1 MGILH
6 RRLRIQVFGKGMD
19 TDMKKLI
26 TQRLFVYMLAAL
38 LITITA
44 IFLLQ
49 TVVTQ
54 NSNRSDSQNKLE
66 EVRAKLAGN
75 AENIRNLTENVS
87 ETNLAKTRAFAD
99 MLAMD
104 AAIEGDMDKLNEIQE
119 RLMVNELHI
128 IDGDGI
134 ITSSSFEG
142 YIGFDMKS
150 GEQSNAF
157 MVIVDDPSIEIVQ
170 EPQINAS
177 KGIVMQYIG
186 VARKDAKGFVQVG
199 IRPEVLEKAL
209 AGTEL
214 DVVLADIEYGKN
226 GYVYAIDAKQ
236 GVILAHP
243 NAAMVGMPAVEAGF
257 PSDYAGSGKAVID
270 GVKGYYYAEEH
281 EGQVIGTFM
290 PANEYFAE
298 RRSQTIVVSF
308 SMLIIFGL
316 LLIVINRMVDDKIV
330 EGIDNITN
338 SMKEIAEGNF
348 EITVDEKGNSEFV
361 LLSDSINKMVTNIR
375 RNMDENE
382 KLLARQKSDMENNQ
396 AMIEN
401 IKNVCVDLE
410 QVSGENLS
418 NAEHI
423 SHGTGEQERAL
434 EGLKRIMGELSEEL
448 TESVNAT
455 VNVTKATGNTAE
467 KITQTQSEME
477 LLKNSMEHIA
487 DMSIAIEKIIGEIN
501 SIAQQTNML
510 SLNASIE
517 AARAGEMGKGFAV
530 VATQVGELAA
540 RSAHAAKETNEL
552 ITNSIQAVESG
563 KRITDQTVEAFG
575 AAVQNIEMAN
585 HDVEKIAVMVR
596 RNMDIVSDAVGQI
609 QRISNVVEENIHIS
623 HGTKQVSSN
632 MADITGKLLE
642 LIDGISG
649 DTGYD

>member
-1 MGILH
+1 
-6 RRLRIQVFGKGMD
+6 
-19 TDMKKLI
+19 MKKLI
-26 TQRLFVYMLAAL
+26 TERLFAYMLAAL

-49 TVVTQ
+49 TIVSQ
-54 NSNRSDSQNKLE
+54 KNNRSTSQDKLE

-75 AENIRNLTENVS
+75 EENIRNLTENVS
-87 ETNLAKTRAFAD
+87 ETNLAKSRAFAD

-104 AAIEGDMDKLNEIQE
+104 PSIEGDMDKLNEIQE

-128 IDGDGI
+128 IDGEGI
-134 ITSSSFEG
+134 ITSSSFDG

-157 MVIVDDPSIEIVQ
+157 MVIVDDPSIELVQ
-170 EPQINAS
+170 EPQMNAS

-214 DVVLADIEYGKN
+214 NVVLADIEYGEN
-226 GYVYAIDAKQ
+226 GYVYAIDAAN
-236 GVILAHP
+236 GLILAHP
-243 NAAMVGMPAVEAGF
+243 NASLVGMQATDAGF
-257 PSDYAGSGKAVID
+257 PSGFTGNGKAVVD

-290 PANEYFAE
+290 PANEYYAE
-298 RRSQTIVVSF
+298 RQSQTIVVSF

-316 LLIVINRMVDDKIV
+316 LLIMINWMVDKKIV
-330 EGIDNITN
+330 SGIDRITH
-338 SMKEIAEGNF
+338 SMKEIADGNF
-348 EITVDEKGNSEFV
+348 DLTVEEKGNSEFV

-382 KLLARQKSDMENNQ
+382 KLLGQQKSDMENNQ

-410 QVSGENLS
+410 QVSGENLT

-423 SHGTGEQERAL
+423 TQGTGEQEKAL
-434 EGLKRIMGELSEEL
+434 EGLKRIMEDLTEEL

-455 VNVTKATGNTAE
+455 ISVTKATGNTAE
-467 KITQTQSEME
+467 KITQTQSEMK
-477 LLKNSMEHIA
+477 LLKDSMEHIA

-552 ITNSIQAVESG
+552 ITNSIHAVESG

-575 AAVQNIEMAN
+575 AAVQNIELAN
-585 HDVEKIAVMVR
+585 RDVEKIAGMVR
-596 RNMDIVSDAVGQI
+596 QNMAIVSDAVSQI
-609 QRISNVVEENIHIS
+609 QRISKVVEENIHIS
-623 HGTKQVSSN
+623 MGTKQVSSN

-642 LIDGISG
+642 IIE
-649 DTGYD
+649 

>member
-423 SHGTGEQERAL
+423 SQGTGEQERAL

-642 LIDGISG
+642 LID
-649 DTGYD
+649 

>member
-1 MGILH
+1 
-6 RRLRIQVFGKGMD
+6 
-19 TDMKKLI
+19 MKKLI
-26 TQRLFVYMLAAL
+26 TQRLFAYMLAAL

-49 TVVTQ
+49 TIVSQ
-54 NSNRSDSQNKLE
+54 KNNRSTSQDKLE

-75 AENIRNLTENVS
+75 EENIRNLTENVS
-87 ETNLAKTRAFAD
+87 ETNLAKSRAFAD

-104 AAIEGDMDKLNEIQE
+104 PSIEGDMDKLNEIQE

-128 IDGDGI
+128 IDGEGI
-134 ITSSSFEG
+134 ITSSSFDG

-157 MVIVDDPSIEIVQ
+157 MVIVDDPSIELVQ
-170 EPQINAS
+170 EPQMNAS

-214 DVVLADIEYGKN
+214 NVVLADIEYGEN
-226 GYVYAIDAKQ
+226 GYVYAIDAAN
-236 GVILAHP
+236 GLILAHP
-243 NAAMVGMPAVEAGF
+243 NASLVGMQATDAGF
-257 PSDYAGSGKAVID
+257 PSGFTGNGKAVVD

-290 PANEYFAE
+290 PANEYYAE
-298 RRSQTIVVSF
+298 RQSQTIVVSF

-316 LLIVINRMVDDKIV
+316 LLIMINWMVDKKIV
-330 EGIDNITN
+330 SGIDRITH
-338 SMKEIAEGNF
+338 SMKEIADGNF
-348 EITVDEKGNSEFV
+348 DITVEEKGNSEFV

-382 KLLARQKSDMENNQ
+382 KLLGQQKSDMENNQ

-410 QVSGENLS
+410 QVSGENLT

-423 SHGTGEQERAL
+423 TQGTGEQEKAL
-434 EGLKRIMGELSEEL
+434 EGLKRIMEDLTEEL

-455 VNVTKATGNTAE
+455 ISVTKATGNTAE
-467 KITQTQSEME
+467 KITQTQSEMK
-477 LLKNSMEHIA
+477 LLKDSMEHIA

-552 ITNSIQAVESG
+552 ITNSIHAVESG

-575 AAVQNIEMAN
+575 AAVQNIELAN
-585 HDVEKIAVMVR
+585 RDVEKIAGMVR
-596 RNMDIVSDAVGQI
+596 QNMAIVSDAVSQI
-609 QRISNVVEENIHIS
+609 QRISKVVEENIHIS
-623 HGTKQVSSN
+623 MGTKQVSSN

-642 LIDGISG
+642 IIE
-649 DTGYD
+649 

>member
-348 EITVDEKGNSEFV
+348 DITVDEKGNSEFV

-375 RNMDENE
+375 RNMDENA

-423 SHGTGEQERAL
+423 SQGTGEQERAL

-642 LIDGISG
+642 LID
-649 DTGYD
+649 

>member
-1 MGILH
+1 
-6 RRLRIQVFGKGMD
+6 
-19 TDMKKLI
+19 
-26 TQRLFVYMLAAL
+26 
-38 LITITA
+38 
-44 IFLLQ
+44 
-49 TVVTQ
+49 
-54 NSNRSDSQNKLE
+54 
-66 EVRAKLAGN
+66 
-75 AENIRNLTENVS
+75 
-87 ETNLAKTRAFAD
+87 
-99 MLAMD
+99 
-104 AAIEGDMDKLNEIQE
+104 
-119 RLMVNELHI
+119 MVNELHI
-128 IDGDGI
+128 IDEDGI
-134 ITSSSFEG
+134 ITSSTIDS

-642 LIDGISG
+642 LID
-649 DTGYD
+649 

>member
-1 MGILH
+1 
-6 RRLRIQVFGKGMD
+6 
-19 TDMKKLI
+19 MKKLI
-26 TQRLFVYMLAAL
+26 TERLFAYMLAAL

-49 TVVTQ
+49 TIVSQ
-54 NSNRSDSQNKLE
+54 KNNRSTSQDKLE

-75 AENIRNLTENVS
+75 EENIRNLTENVS
-87 ETNLAKTRAFAD
+87 ETNLAKSRAFAD

-104 AAIEGDMDKLNEIQE
+104 PSIEGDMDKLNEIQE

-128 IDGDGI
+128 IDGEGI
-134 ITSSSFEG
+134 ITSSSFDG

-157 MVIVDDPSIEIVQ
+157 MVIVDDPSIELVQ
-170 EPQINAS
+170 EPQMNAS

-214 DVVLADIEYGKN
+214 NVVLADIEYGEN
-226 GYVYAIDAKQ
+226 GYVYAIDAAN
-236 GVILAHP
+236 GLILAHP
-243 NAAMVGMPAVEAGF
+243 NASLVGMQATDAGF
-257 PSDYAGSGKAVID
+257 PSGFTGNGKAVVD

-290 PANEYFAE
+290 PANEYYAE
-298 RRSQTIVVSF
+298 RQSQTIVVSF

-316 LLIVINRMVDDKIV
+316 LLIMINWMVDKKIV
-330 EGIDNITN
+330 SGIDRITH
-338 SMKEIAEGNF
+338 SMKEIADGNF
-348 EITVDEKGNSEFV
+348 GITVEEKGNSEFV

-382 KLLARQKSDMENNQ
+382 KLLGQQKSDMENNQ

-410 QVSGENLS
+410 QVSGENLT

-423 SHGTGEQERAL
+423 TQGTGEQEKAL
-434 EGLKRIMGELSEEL
+434 EGLKRIMEDLTEEL

-455 VNVTKATGNTAE
+455 ISVTKATGNTAE
-467 KITQTQSEME
+467 KITQTQSEMK
-477 LLKNSMEHIA
+477 LLKDSMEHIA

-552 ITNSIQAVESG
+552 ITNSIHAVESG

-575 AAVQNIEMAN
+575 AAVQNIELAN
-585 HDVEKIAVMVR
+585 RDVEKIAGMVR
-596 RNMDIVSDAVGQI
+596 QNMAIVSDAVSQI
-609 QRISNVVEENIHIS
+609 QRISKVVEENIHIS
-623 HGTKQVSSN
+623 MGTKQVSSN

-642 LIDGISG
+642 IIE
-649 DTGYD
+649 